1 MSIIEQAT
9 RRLQELERAGV
20 DVPWGAAG
28 APREPSLNLLRATAP
43 NDPASAANAAVGAVA
58 ATQAAEAASL
68 APTRRRSDPT
78 RQSKE
83 VALDMARLVTD
94 GYLVPGTSRT
104 GLADEFRVIK
114 RPLLAHAKPG
124 SAQWSTK
131 SNLIMLTSA
140 LPGEGKTFCAINL
153 ALSLATE
160 VDSSVLL
167 VDADVLR
174 PAVLSRLGVE
184 GEHLGLLDL
193 LIDPELDV
201 AEVMIKTSIPKL
213 SLIPAGAPRIDST
226 ELLAS
231 ASMDRLLVDL
241 SDRYPERIIIF
252 DAPPLLVTTEAK
264 VLASRMGQIVVVV
277 DENRAHQHEVTKAFG
292 QLKDNPVVLAILNK
306 SHHRAETARYGYYS
320 GADRQGSPKARS

>member
-20 DVPWGAAG
+20 EVPWGAAG
-28 APREPSLNLLRATAP
+28 APREATPDVPRATAQ
-43 NDPASAANAAVGAVA
+43 NDFARSGGAAAAPR
-58 ATQAAEAASL
+58 TAEAAMQ
-68 APTRRRSDPT
+68 PVRRRSTPA

-83 VALDMARLVTD
+83 VELDMARLVHD
-94 GYLVPGTSRT
+94 GYLVPGTSRAE
-104 GLADEFRVIK
+104 LADEFRVIK
-114 RPLLAHAKPG
+114 RPLLANTKH
-124 SAQWSTK
+124 SAAQRNTK

-153 ALSLATE
+153 ALSIATE

-174 PAVLSRLGVE
+174 PAVLSRLGIG

-193 LIDPELDV
+193 LVDPELDV

-231 ASMDRLLVDL
+231 ASMERLLGDL
-241 SDRYPERIIIF
+241 SDRYPERIIIC

-264 VLASRMGQIVVVV
+264 VLASRMGQILVVV
-277 DENRAHQHEVTKAFG
+277 DESRAHQHEVKKAFG
-292 QLKDNPVVLAILNK
+292 LLKDNPVVLAILNK

-320 GADRQGSPKARS
+320 GLDSQSPAKAR

>member
-20 DVPWGAAG
+20 DVPWSATG
-28 APREPSLNLLRATAP
+28 APREASRNVSRASAP
-43 NDPASAANAAVGAVA
+43 NDAASAETMVA
-58 ATQAAEAASL
+58 PQADQTATSS
-68 APTRRRSDPT
+68 PTRRRSSLA

-83 VALDMARLVTD
+83 LELEMARLVND
-94 GYLVPGTSRT
+94 GYLVPGTSRAE
-104 GLADEFRVIK
+104 LADEFRVIK
-114 RPLLAHAKPG
+114 RPLLANAKQG
-124 SAQWSTK
+124 SAHWSTK

-153 ALSLATE
+153 ALSIATE

-174 PAVLSRLGVE
+174 PAVLSRLGVG

-193 LIDPELDV
+193 LVDLELDV
-201 AEVMIKTSIPKL
+201 GEVMIKTNIPKL

-231 ASMDRLLVDL
+231 ASMERLLGDL

-264 VLASRMGQIVVVV
+264 VLASRMGQILVVV
-277 DENRAHQHEVTKAFG
+277 DENRAHQHEVKKAFG
-292 QLKDNPVVLAILNK
+292 LLKDNPVVLAVLNK
-306 SHHRAETARYGYYS
+306 SHHRPETTRYGYYA
-320 GADRQGSPKARS
+320 GVDRQSAGKAR

>member
-9 RRLQELERAGV
+9 RRLEELERAGV
-20 DVPWGAAG
+20 EVPWSAAG
-28 APREPSLNLLRATAP
+28 APRE
-43 NDPASAANAAVGAVA
+43 
-58 ATQAAEAASL
+58 ASL
-68 APTRRRSDPT
+68 DVLRFTVPNVPTAAGTAAAGVTVAPHTADTAGQPVRRRSNPA

-83 VALDMARLVTD
+83 VELDMARLVHD

-104 GLADEFRVIK
+104 DLADEFRVIK
-114 RPLLAHAKPG
+114 RPLLANTKQ
-124 SAQWSTK
+124 SSTQRNTK

-153 ALSLATE
+153 ALSIATE

-174 PAVLSRLGVE
+174 PAVLSRLGVG

-231 ASMDRLLVDL
+231 ASMERLLGDL

-264 VLASRMGQIVVVV
+264 VLASRMGQVLVVV
-277 DENRAHQHEVTKAFG
+277 DENRAHQHEVKKAFG
-292 QLKDNPVVLAILNK
+292 LLKDNPVVLAILNK

-320 GADRQGSPKARS
+320 GLDRQGPEKAR

>member
-1 MSIIEQAT
+1 
-9 RRLQELERAGV
+9 
-20 DVPWGAAG
+20 
-28 APREPSLNLLRATAP
+28 
-43 NDPASAANAAVGAVA
+43 
-58 ATQAAEAASL
+58 
-68 APTRRRSDPT
+68 
-78 RQSKE
+78 
-83 VALDMARLVTD
+83 MARLVTD

-114 RPLLAHAKPG
+114 RPLLANAKPG
-124 SAQWSTK
+124 SAQWSAK

-140 LPGEGKTFCAINL
+140 LPGEGKTFCAVNL

-320 GADRQGSPKARS
+320 GADRQGSPKVRS